1 MEVILVHGMGRSRLS
16 FALLA
21 ARLRAAG
28 HQVRYLDYVAA
39 LHTLAHASAR
49 LTARVRA
56 RPVGTRYAL
65 IGHSLGSVII
75 RQALTELAADPPAVT
90 CFLAAPIRACRAAK
104 FFSRFRLYRLATG
117 EMGCLLADDHFMD
130 RLPMPPRT
138 RIYAGV
144 GGPRRSWLPFGTELN
159 DGVLLLSEARTED
172 DAEVREVP
180 NMHTLIM
187 HSRAIA
193 DDIVNLL
200 ASDQGLSAAPP

>member
-1 MEVILVHGMGRSRLS
+1 MEVILIHGMGRSRLS

-28 HQVRYLDYVAA
+28 HRIRYLDYVAA
-39 LHTLAHASAR
+39 VHPLGDVSAR
-49 LTARVRA
+49 LGERVRS
-56 RPVGTRYAL
+56 RPAGTPYAL

-75 RQALTELAADPPAVT
+75 RKTLPALAADPPAVT

-117 EMGCLLADDHFMD
+117 EMGSLLADDAFMD
-130 RLPMPPRT
+130 QLPMAPRT

-144 GGPRRSWLPFGTELN
+144 GGPRRPWLPFGLQAN
-159 DGVLLLSEARTED
+159 DGVLLLAEARAGG
-172 DAEVREVP
+172 DAEVCEVP

-187 HSRAIA
+187 HSRAIS
-193 DDIVNLL
+193 DDIIALL
-200 ASDQGLSAAPP
+200 AAAEKRSALPA